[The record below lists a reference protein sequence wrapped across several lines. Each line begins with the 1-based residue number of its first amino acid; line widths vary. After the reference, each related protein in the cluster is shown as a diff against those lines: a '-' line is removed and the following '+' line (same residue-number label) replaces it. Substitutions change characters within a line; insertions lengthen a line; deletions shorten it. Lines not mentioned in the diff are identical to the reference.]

1 MGATRDTQPENKDN
15 NNPVATPPK
24 RMARSDTPA
33 PKHTTATPGKMACD
47 NTAHIKHT
55 RRTTNN
61 PVATPPMSMAGSD
74 KPATKYPTATPGK
87 MACDKASPIK
97 LRRRKI
103 KNTPKGP
110 AANDNATVAANARR
124 IKPNSI
130 NGPIQKSQSAITENP
145 LHINDGPN
153 AGFHR

>member
-1 MGATRDTQPENKDN
+1 MESSRMGATRASQRENK
-15 NNPVATPPK
+15 A
-24 RMARSDTPA
+24 
-33 PKHTTATPGKMACD
+33 
-47 NTAHIKHT
+47 
-55 RRTTNN
+55 TNN
-61 PVATPPMSMAGSD
+61 PVGTPPMSMAGSD
-74 KPATKYPTATPGK
+74 KPATTYHTTTPGK
-87 MACDKASPIK
+87 MACDKTSPIK